1 MDHVTLKNS
10 VLARLL
16 TAQRIYTFRMDLYVM
31 ITRPTATQES
41 ARRTMDSARQT
52 LHPTKAMMRALKTT
66 IQMEI
71 TMETV
76 AQMELTSLH
85 VLAAM

>member
-1 MDHVTLKNS
+1 MTNLPS
-10 VLARLL
+10 LL
-16 TAQRIYTFRMDLYVM
+16 CTCVFKPMPCM
-31 ITRPTATQES
+31 ILQ
-41 ARRTMDSARQT
+41 
-52 LHPTKAMMRALKTT
+52 TKAMMRALKTT

-85 VLAAM
+85 VLAGS